1 MKNLFGL
8 LGKNIAY
15 SFSENYFSE
24 KFKSENLPFK
34 YQNFDIPTIS
44 ELPILLNDKIENL
57 IGFNVTI
64 PYKEKIVN
72 YLDDVDTIAN
82 EIGAVNTVK
91 IVDNTY
97 LKGYNTDCYG
107 FEKSLKPLLKPTHK
121 KALILGTGGASKAIK
136 FVLKKLNISF
146 KEVSRTPNSNQFSYT
161 DITKN
166 ILNEYTIIIN
176 CTPVGTFPNTEL
188 APKIPYLFL
197 TKEHLLF
204 DLIYNPKET
213 LFLKNGK
220 KQGATIKNGLEMLK
234 LQAEKSFE
242 IWMNK

>member
-15 SFSENYFSE
+15 SFSKNYFLE
-24 KFKSENLPFK
+24 KFKTENLPYI
-34 YQNFDIPTIS
+34 YQNFDIQTIS

-57 IGFNVTI
+57 IGFNVTV
-64 PYKEKIVN
+64 PYKEKIFN
-72 YLDDVDTIAN
+72 YLDDIDDIAKKI
-82 EIGAVNTVK
+82 EAVNTVK
-91 IVDNTY
+91 IIDNTY
-97 LKGYNTDCYG
+97 LKGYNTDYYG
-107 FEKSLKPLLKPTHK
+107 FEKSLKPLLKHTHK

-136 FVLKKLNISF
+136 FVLQKLNILF
-146 KEVSRTPNSNQFSYT
+146 KEVSRTPNSNQFSYI
-161 DITKN
+161 DVTKN
-166 ILNEYTIIIN
+166 ILKEYTIIIN
-176 CTPVGTFPNTEL
+176 CTPVGTFPNTEF
-188 APKIPYLFL
+188 APEIPYLFL
-197 TKEHLLF
+197 TKEHLLY

-242 IWMNK
+242 IWMSE